1 MVLKA
6 IAFDYDGTL
15 VDSYHM
21 LPKLYLDIASK
32 LNLETT
38 LRETFVKA
46 MMAYE
51 DINDFISNYN
61 RLEWWPYAFKAMKID
76 IPLSKIE
83 EIHNYFIERRIEETV
98 AFPKVRDVLGAI
110 NKKLFIIAGTDGIP
124 QLKRIRIERSN
135 LTSFFEKIMIIDEDV
150 RSLAEAIEIISREYE
165 ISANEIAYVDDKP
178 SRVIEASEIGLK
190 TFLIKFKGPLQL
202 AWKNKIDVALKK
214 AKLLESIEELLKYI

>member
-1 MVLKA
+1 MALKA
-6 IAFDYDGTL
+6 IAFDFDGTL

-61 RLEWWPYAFKAMKID
+61 RLGWWPYAFKAMKID
-76 IPLSKIE
+76 IPLNKIE

-98 AFPKVRDVLGAI
+98 TFPKVRDVLGAI
-110 NKKLFIIAGTDGIP
+110 DKKLFIIAGTDGIP

-135 LTSFFEKIMIIDEDV
+135 LASFFEKIMIIDEDV
-150 RSLAEAIEIISREYE
+150 RSLTEAIKIISREYD

-178 SRVIEASEIGLK
+178 SRVIDASEIGLK
-190 TFLIKFKGPLQL
+190 TFLVKFNGPLHL
-202 AWKNKIDVALKK
+202 AWKNKLDIALKK
-214 AKLLESIEELLKYI
+214 ARLLESIEELLKYI

>member
-135 LTSFFEKIMIIDEDV
+135 LTGFFEKIMIIDEDV

-190 TFLIKFKGPLQL
+190 TFLIKFKGPLHL